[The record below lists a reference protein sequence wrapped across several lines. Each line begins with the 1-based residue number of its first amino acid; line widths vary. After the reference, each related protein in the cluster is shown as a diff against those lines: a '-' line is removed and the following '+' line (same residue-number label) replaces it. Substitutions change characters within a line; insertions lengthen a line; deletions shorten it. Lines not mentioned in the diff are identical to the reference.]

1 MVQLSELVGRFF
13 EAVLSKMT
21 VLVTMQPPLLGSKLV
36 WSQVEVA
43 IAAARKVGL
52 VLAAVAEAKIVFE
65 LVAGAV

>member
-36 WSQVEVA
+36 WLQVEVA
-43 IAAARKVGL
+43 IAAARKVEL